1 MAIYTQYGR
10 YLKAKQFKEML
21 EDKYEAYMLFGL
33 GNPKWTDSNENQPM
47 PFGPHNTN
55 ILLYETSTKNQ
66 FYDANVQQYF
76 TDDNT
81 AEQFISYSKPI
92 TEYARKV
99 AELLP
104 VFPAIWYKHP
114 VPTNEDDPT
123 SDMFTI
129 SKDINNDDI
138 NIDLMQYQNYYIKY
152 NGDNFTLHKI
162 VKDNPDDNSD
172 IIVNIPSTPIAKM
185 YFAELYLRGLAIE
198 NHIMAPVGLLGAIKC
213 NLSLVRDLGTDES
226 KYTGLQSQFWYGDR
240 YWEIVNPNDTSL
252 EDYIKYKDE
261 SGNDSTTG
269 VAEYYPTHLLFTSM
283 INPRNL
289 CDDLNIDN
297 CIAPQQLAIYIRKKH
312 YNADVNAYEN
322 GKPYYRVDGNN
333 IFNFGQY
340 TAESIKDYSIA
351 YDQAARAYQL
361 SNDGTG
367 KQLNGKYIFNF
378 TLPDESHKYNYDDP
392 KLNDGE
398 FKLLLHDYIKGQ
410 IRENHSIEKIGYI
423 VGF

>member
-33 GNPKWTDSNENQPM
+33 GNPKWTDSSENQPM

-55 ILLYETSTKNQ
+55 ILLYKTSTENQ

-76 TDDNT
+76 TDGDT
-81 AEQFISYSKPI
+81 TEQFVSYSKPN

-104 VFPAIWYKHP
+104 VFPAIWYKYEP
-114 VPTNEDDPT
+114 PKDQETQPQT
-123 SDMFTI
+123 DMFTI
-129 SKDINNDDI
+129 SNDVD
-138 NIDLMQYQNYYIKY
+138 IDLMQYQKYYIKH
-152 NGDNFTLHKI
+152 NGDNFRLYKI
-162 VKDNPDDNSD
+162 NDNPDGINN
-172 IIVNIPSTPIAKM
+172 VTIPSTPIAKM

-198 NHIMAPVGLLGAIKC
+198 NHIKAPVGLLGAIKC
-213 NLSLVRDLGTDES
+213 NLSLVRDLGIDES

-261 SGNDSTTG
+261 SGNLSASG

-312 YNADVNAYEN
+312 YNTDTNAYEN

-340 TAESIKDYSIA
+340 TADSIKDYNIEYNS
-351 YDQAARAYQL
+351 AARAYKL
-361 SNDGTG
+361 SNKG
-367 KQLNGKYIFNF
+367 KQLDEKYIFNF
-378 TLPDESHKYNYDDP
+378 TLPDENHKYNYDDP

>member
-55 ILLYETSTKNQ
+55 ILLYETSTANQ

-76 TDDNT
+76 TDGDIT
-81 AEQFISYSKPI
+81 EQFVSYSKPN

-104 VFPAIWYKHP
+104 VFPAIWYKYEP
-114 VPTNEDDPT
+114 PKDQETQPQT
-123 SDMFTI
+123 DMFTI
-129 SKDINNDDI
+129 SNDVD
-138 NIDLMQYQNYYIKY
+138 IDLMQYQKYYIKH
-152 NGDNFTLHKI
+152 NGGNFLLHKI
-162 VKDNPDDNSD
+162 GGTSDNEVD
-172 IIVNIPSTPIAKM
+172 IPSTPIAKM

-198 NHIMAPVGLLGAIKC
+198 NHIKAPVGLLGAIKC
-213 NLSLVRDLGTDES
+213 NLSLVRDLGIDES

-240 YWEIVNPNDTSL
+240 YWEIVNPNDASL

-261 SGNDSTTG
+261 SGNLSASG

-297 CIAPQQLAIYIRKKH
+297 GIAPQQLAIYIRKKH
-312 YNADVNAYEN
+312 YNTDTNAYEN

-340 TAESIKDYSIA
+340 TADSIKDYNIEYNS
-351 YDQAARAYQL
+351 AARAYKL
-361 SNDGTG
+361 SNKG
-367 KQLNGKYIFNF
+367 KQLDEKYIFNF
-378 TLPDESHKYNYDDP
+378 TLPDENHKYNYDDP

>member
-55 ILLYETSTKNQ
+55 ILLYETSTTNQ

-76 TDDNT
+76 TDGDIT
-81 AEQFISYSKPI
+81 EQFVSYSKPN

-129 SKDINNDDI
+129 SNDI
-138 NIDLMQYQNYYIKY
+138 NIDLMQYQKYYIKH
-152 NGDNFTLHKI
+152 NGGNFLLHKI
-162 VKDNPDDNSD
+162 GGTSDNEVD
-172 IIVNIPSTPIAKM
+172 IPSTPIAKM

-198 NHIMAPVGLLGAIKC
+198 NQIMAPVGLLGAIKC
-213 NLSLVRDLGTDES
+213 NLSLVRDLGIDES

-261 SGNDSTTG
+261 SGNLSTSG

-312 YNADVNAYEN
+312 YNTDTNAYEN

-340 TAESIKDYSIA
+340 TEDSIKDYNIEYNS
-351 YDQAARAYQL
+351 AARAYKL
-361 SNDGTG
+361 STVDNNKPLKD
-367 KQLNGKYIFNF
+367 KYIFNF
-378 TLPDESHKYNYDDP
+378 TLPDKNHKYNYDDP

>member
-55 ILLYETSTKNQ
+55 ILLYGKSTENQ

-76 TDDNT
+76 SKENNT
-81 AEQFISYSKPI
+81 IEQFVSYSKPI

-104 VFPAIWYKHP
+104 VFPAIWYKYAIP
-114 VPTNEDDPT
+114 TDPEVPIPT
-123 SDMFTI
+123 DMFTI

-138 NIDLMQYQNYYIKY
+138 NIDLMKYQNYYIISG
-152 NGDNFTLHKI
+152 GDGFHL
-162 VKDNPDDNSD
+162 KDVTNPALDNKVS
-172 IIVNIPSTPIAKM
+172 IPSTPIAKM

-312 YNADVNAYEN
+312 YNTDINAYEN

-340 TAESIKDYSIA
+340 TADSIKEYNIE
-351 YDQAARAYQL
+351 YDQVARAYQL
-361 SNDGTG
+361 SHTDKN

-378 TLPDESHKYNYDDP
+378 TLPDENHKYNYDDP

>member
-55 ILLYETSTKNQ
+55 ILLYETDTTNQ

-76 TDDNT
+76 TDGDT
-81 AEQFISYSKPI
+81 TEQFVSYSKPI

-99 AELLP
+99 AELSP
-104 VFPAIWYKHP
+104 VFPAIWYKYEI
-114 VPTNEDDPT
+114 PTDPEIPLPT
-123 SDMFTI
+123 DMFTI
-129 SKDINNDDI
+129 SNDV
-138 NIDLMQYQNYYIKY
+138 NIDLMKYQNYYIQSG
-152 NGDNFTLHKI
+152 GDGFHLKDITTPTL
-162 VKDNPDDNSD
+162 DNK
-172 IIVNIPSTPIAKM
+172 VNIPSTPIAKM

-213 NLSLVRDLGTDES
+213 NLSLVRDLGIDES

-261 SGNDSTTG
+261 SGNLSTSG

-289 CDDLNIDN
+289 CDNLNIDN

-312 YNADVNAYEN
+312 YNTDINAYES

-340 TAESIKDYSIA
+340 TAESIKDYNIE
-351 YDQAARAYQL
+351 YIQAARAYQL
-361 SNDGTG
+361 SNKD
-367 KQLNGKYIFNF
+367 KPLNEKYIFNF
-378 TLPDESHKYNYDDP
+378 TLPDKNHKYNYDDP

>member
-55 ILLYETSTKNQ
+55 ILLYETSTTNQ

-76 TDDNT
+76 TDNNT
-81 AEQFISYSKPI
+81 AEQFVSYSKPI

-114 VPTNEDDPT
+114 VPTKEDDPT
-123 SDMFTI
+123 SDMFII
-129 SKDINNDDI
+129 SNDINNDDV
-138 NIDLMQYQNYYIKY
+138 NIDLMKYQNYYIQSGSDGFHLKDVT
-152 NGDNFTLHKI
+152 NPALDNK
-162 VKDNPDDNSD
+162 
-172 IIVNIPSTPIAKM
+172 VNISSTPIAKM
-185 YFAELYLRGLAIE
+185 YFAELYLRGLAIS
-198 NHIMAPVGLLGAIKC
+198 NGIKAPVGLLGAIKC
-213 NLSLVRDLGTDES
+213 NLSLVRDLGIDES

-261 SGNDSTTG
+261 SGNLSTSG
-269 VAEYYPTHLLFTSM
+269 IAEYYPTHLLFTSM

-312 YNADVNAYEN
+312 YNADSNAYEN

-340 TAESIKDYSIA
+340 TAESIKDYNIK
-351 YDQAARAYQL
+351 YIQAARAYQL
-361 SNDGTG
+361 SHTDKN
-367 KQLNGKYIFNF
+367 KQLAGKYIFNF
-378 TLPDESHKYNYDDP
+378 TLPDKNHKYNYDDP

>member
-55 ILLYETSTKNQ
+55 ILLYETATKNQ

-76 TDDNT
+76 TDRDRNT
-81 AEQFISYSKPI
+81 AEQFVSYSKPI

-104 VFPAIWYKHP
+104 VFPAIWYKYTI
-114 VPTNEDDPT
+114 PTDPEIPLPT
-123 SDMFTI
+123 DMFTI
-129 SKDINNDDI
+129 SHDINNDDV
-138 NIDLMQYQNYYIKY
+138 NIDLMKYQNYYIISGSDGFHLKDVATPTL
-152 NGDNFTLHKI
+152 DNK
-162 VKDNPDDNSD
+162 
-172 IIVNIPSTPIAKM
+172 VNIPSTPIAKM

-213 NLSLVRDLGTDES
+213 NLSLVRDLGIDES

-312 YNADVNAYEN
+312 YNTDSNAYEN

-340 TAESIKDYSIA
+340 TAESIKDYNIK
-351 YDQAARAYQL
+351 YIQAARAYQL
-361 SNDGTG
+361 SHTDTT
-367 KQLNGKYIFNF
+367 KQLNEKYIFNF
-378 TLPDESHKYNYDDP
+378 TLPDKNHKYNYDDP

>member
-55 ILLYETSTKNQ
+55 ILLYETSTANQ

-76 TDDNT
+76 TDVNT
-81 AEQFISYSKPI
+81 AEQFVSYSKPI

-104 VFPAIWYKHP
+104 VFPAIWYKYAI
-114 VPTNEDDPT
+114 PTEPNAPLPA
-123 SDMFTI
+123 DMFT
-129 SKDINNDDI
+129 INNDDI
-138 NIDLMQYQNYYIKY
+138 NIDLMKYQNYYIQSG
-152 NGDNFTLHKI
+152 GDGFHLKDITTPTLDK
-162 VKDNPDDNSD
+162 K
-172 IIVNIPSTPIAKM
+172 VNIPSMPIAKM

-198 NHIMAPVGLLGAIKC
+198 NHIMAPVGLLGAIRC

-261 SGNDSTTG
+261 SGNLSTSG

-289 CDDLNIDN
+289 CDNLNIDN

-312 YNADVNAYEN
+312 YNTDIDVYEN
-322 GKPYYRVDGNN
+322 GKSYYRVDGNN

-340 TAESIKDYSIA
+340 TAESIKDYNIK
-351 YDQAARAYQL
+351 YEQAARAYQL
-361 SNDGTG
+361 SHTDTT
-367 KQLNGKYIFNF
+367 KPLNGKYIFNF
-378 TLPDESHKYNYDDP
+378 TLPDKNHKYNYDDP

>member
-55 ILLYETSTKNQ
+55 ILLYETDTTNQ

-81 AEQFISYSKPI
+81 AEQFVSYSKPI

-99 AELLP
+99 AELSP
-104 VFPAIWYKHP
+104 VFPAIWYKYEI
-114 VPTNEDDPT
+114 PTDPEIPLPT
-123 SDMFTI
+123 DMFTI
-129 SKDINNDDI
+129 SNDV
-138 NIDLMQYQNYYIKY
+138 NIDLMKYQNYYIQSG
-152 NGDNFTLHKI
+152 GDGFHLKDITTPTL
-162 VKDNPDDNSD
+162 DNK
-172 IIVNIPSTPIAKM
+172 VNIPSTPIAKM

-198 NHIMAPVGLLGAIKC
+198 NHIIAPVGLLGAIKC
-213 NLSLVRDLGTDES
+213 NLSLVRDLGIDES

-261 SGNDSTTG
+261 SGNLSTSG

-289 CDDLNIDN
+289 CDNLNIDN

-312 YNADVNAYEN
+312 YNTDINAYES

-340 TAESIKDYSIA
+340 TAESIKDYNIE
-351 YDQAARAYQL
+351 YIQAARAYQL
-361 SNDGTG
+361 SNKD
-367 KQLNGKYIFNF
+367 KPLNEKYIFNF
-378 TLPDESHKYNYDDP
+378 TLPDKNHKYNYDDP

-410 IRENHSIEKIGYI
+410 IRESHSIEKIGYI

>member
-55 ILLYETSTKNQ
+55 ILLYETSTTNQ

-81 AEQFISYSKPI
+81 AEQFVSYSKPI
-92 TEYARKV
+92 TEYSRKV

-129 SKDINNDDI
+129 SNGTNDDV
-138 NIDLMQYQNYYIKY
+138 NIDLMKYQNYYIQSG
-152 NGDNFTLHKI
+152 GDGFHLKDVTNPTLDNK
-162 VKDNPDDNSD
+162 VKVS
-172 IIVNIPSTPIAKM
+172 IPSTPIAKM
-185 YFAELYLRGLAIE
+185 YFAELYLRGLAIA

-213 NLSLVRDLGTDES
+213 NLSLVRDLGIDES

-261 SGNDSTTG
+261 SGNLSTSG
-269 VAEYYPTHLLFTSM
+269 IAEYYPTHLLFTSM

-312 YNADVNAYEN
+312 YNTDINAYEN

-340 TAESIKDYSIA
+340 TADSIKDYNIS
-351 YDQAARAYQL
+351 YDQVARAYKL
-361 SNDGTG
+361 ENIDNT
-367 KQLNGKYIFNF
+367 KPLANKYIFNF
-378 TLPDESHKYNYDDP
+378 TLPDENHKYNYDDP

>member
-33 GNPKWTDSNENQPM
+33 GNPKWTDSSENQPM

-55 ILLYETSTKNQ
+55 ILLYDKPTTNQ

-76 TDDNT
+76 TDANT
-81 AEQFISYSKPI
+81 AEQFVSYSKPI

-104 VFPAIWYKHP
+104 VFPAIWYKYGKP
-114 VPTNEDDPT
+114 ETPEGQETQLPT
-123 SDMFTI
+123 DMFTI
-129 SKDINNDDI
+129 SNDSNDDI
-138 NIDLMQYQNYYIKY
+138 NIDLMKYQNYYIQLG
-152 NGDNFTLHKI
+152 GDGFHLKDVTNPTL
-162 VKDNPDDNSD
+162 DNK
-172 IIVNIPSTPIAKM
+172 VNIPSTPIAKM

-198 NHIMAPVGLLGAIKC
+198 NHIIAPVGLLGAIKC

-261 SGNDSTTG
+261 SGNLSTSG

-289 CDDLNIDN
+289 CDNLNIDN

-312 YNADVNAYEN
+312 YNTDINAYEN

-340 TAESIKDYSIA
+340 TANDIGALEYNSDK
-351 YDQAARAYQL
+351 RAYTIQDP
-361 SNDGTG
+361 NDTT
-367 KQLNGKYIFNF
+367 KKISVFNF
-378 TLPDESHKYNYDDP
+378 TLPDKNHKYNYDDP

>member
-55 ILLYETSTKNQ
+55 ILLYETSTANQ

-76 TDDNT
+76 TDGDT
-81 AEQFISYSKPI
+81 TEQFVSYSKPI

-104 VFPAIWYKHP
+104 VFPAIWYKYEP
-114 VPTNEDDPT
+114 PKDQETQPQT
-123 SDMFTI
+123 DMFTI
-129 SKDINNDDI
+129 SNDVD
-138 NIDLMQYQNYYIKY
+138 IDLMQYQKYYIKH
-152 NGDNFTLHKI
+152 NGGNFLLHKI
-162 VKDNPDDNSD
+162 GGTSDNEVD
-172 IIVNIPSTPIAKM
+172 IPSTPIAKM

-213 NLSLVRDLGTDES
+213 NLSLVRDLGIDES

-261 SGNDSTTG
+261 SGNLSASG

-297 CIAPQQLAIYIRKKH
+297 GIAPQQLAIYIRKKH
-312 YNADVNAYEN
+312 YNTDTNAYEN

-340 TAESIKDYSIA
+340 TADSIKDYNIEYNS
-351 YDQAARAYQL
+351 AARAYKL
-361 SNDGTG
+361 SNKG
-367 KQLNGKYIFNF
+367 KQLDEKYIFNF
-378 TLPDESHKYNYDDP
+378 TLPDENHKYNYDDP

>member
-55 ILLYETSTKNQ
+55 ILLYATSTANQ
-66 FYDANVQQYF
+66 FYDANAQQYF
-76 TDDNT
+76 TDVNT
-81 AEQFISYSKPI
+81 AEQFVSYSKPI

-114 VPTNEDDPT
+114 VPTNEGDPT

-129 SKDINNDDI
+129 SNGTNDDV
-138 NIDLMQYQNYYIKY
+138 NIDLMKYQNYYIQSG
-152 NGDNFTLHKI
+152 GDGFHLKDVTNPALDNK
-162 VKDNPDDNSD
+162 VKVS
-172 IIVNIPSTPIAKM
+172 IPSTPIAKM
-185 YFAELYLRGLAIE
+185 YFAELYLRGLAIA

-213 NLSLVRDLGTDES
+213 NLSLVRDLGIDES

-261 SGNDSTTG
+261 SGNLSTSG
-269 VAEYYPTHLLFTSM
+269 IAEYYPTHLLFTSM

-312 YNADVNAYEN
+312 YNTDINAYEN

-340 TAESIKDYSIA
+340 TADSIKDYNIS
-351 YDQAARAYQL
+351 YDQVARAYKL
-361 SNDGTG
+361 ENIDNT
-367 KQLNGKYIFNF
+367 KPLANKYIFNF
-378 TLPDESHKYNYDDP
+378 TLPDENHKYNYDDP
-392 KLNDGE
+392 KLNGGE

>member
-33 GNPKWTDSNENQPM
+33 GNPKWTDSSENQPM

-55 ILLYETSTKNQ
+55 ILLYETSTANQ

-76 TDDNT
+76 TDNNT
-81 AEQFISYSKPI
+81 AEQFVSYSKPI

-104 VFPAIWYKHP
+104 VFPAIWYKYEP
-114 VPTNEDDPT
+114 PKDQETQPQT
-123 SDMFTI
+123 DMFTI
-129 SKDINNDDI
+129 SNDI
-138 NIDLMQYQNYYIKY
+138 NIDLMEYQKYYIKH
-152 NGDNFTLHKI
+152 NGGNFLLHKI
-162 VKDNPDDNSD
+162 GGTSDNEVD
-172 IIVNIPSTPIAKM
+172 IPSTPIAKM
-185 YFAELYLRGLAIE
+185 YFAELYLRGIAIE

-213 NLSLVRDLGTDES
+213 NLSLVRDLGIDES

-240 YWEIVNPNDTSL
+240 YWEIVNPNDASL

-261 SGNDSTTG
+261 SGNLSTSG

-312 YNADVNAYEN
+312 YNTDTNAYEN

-340 TAESIKDYSIA
+340 TADSIKDYNIEYNS
-351 YDQAARAYQL
+351 AARAYKL
-361 SNDGTG
+361 SNKG
-367 KQLNGKYIFNF
+367 KQLDEKYIFNF
-378 TLPDESHKYNYDDP
+378 TLPDENHKYNYDDP

>member
-55 ILLYETSTKNQ
+55 ILLYETSTANQ

-76 TDDNT
+76 TDGDIT
-81 AEQFISYSKPI
+81 EQFVSYSKPN

-114 VPTNEDDPT
+114 VPTKEDDPT

-129 SKDINNDDI
+129 NNDI
-138 NIDLMQYQNYYIKY
+138 NIDLMEYQKYYIKH
-152 NGDNFTLHKI
+152 NGGNFLLHKI
-162 VKDNPDDNSD
+162 GGTSDNEVD
-172 IIVNIPSTPIAKM
+172 IPSTPIAKM

-213 NLSLVRDLGTDES
+213 NLSLVRDLGIDES

-240 YWEIVNPNDTSL
+240 YWEIVNPNDASL

-261 SGNDSTTG
+261 SGNDSTSG

-312 YNADVNAYEN
+312 YNTDTNAYEN

-340 TAESIKDYSIA
+340 TADSIKDYNIEYNS
-351 YDQAARAYQL
+351 AARAYKL
-361 SNDGTG
+361 SNKG
-367 KQLNGKYIFNF
+367 KQLDEKYIFNF
-378 TLPDESHKYNYDDP
+378 TLPDKNHKYNYDDP

>member
-10 YLKAKQFKEML
+10 YLKAKQFKEMI
-21 EDKYEAYMLFGL
+21 EDKYEVYMLFGL
-33 GNPKWTDSNENQPM
+33 GNPKWTDSGENQPM

-55 ILLYETSTKNQ
+55 ILLYETDTTNQ
-66 FYDANVQQYF
+66 FYDDKVQQYF
-76 TDDNT
+76 TDANT
-81 AEQFISYSKPI
+81 AEQFVSYSKPI

-104 VFPAIWYKHP
+104 VFPAIWYKHL
-114 VPTNEDDPT
+114 VPTDPKAPIPT
-123 SDMFTI
+123 DMFTI
-129 SKDINNDDI
+129 SHGINNDI
-138 NIDLMQYQNYYIKY
+138 NIDLMKYQNYYIQLG
-152 NGDNFTLHKI
+152 GDGLHL
-162 VKDNPDDNSD
+162 KDVTDPALDTQ
-172 IIVNIPSTPIAKM
+172 VHIPSTPIAKM

-198 NHIMAPVGLLGAIKC
+198 NHIIAPVGLLGAIKC

-252 EDYIKYKDE
+252 EGYIKYKDE
-261 SGNDSTTG
+261 SGNLSTSG

-289 CDDLNIDN
+289 CDNLNIDN

-312 YNADVNAYEN
+312 YNTDINAYEN

-340 TAESIKDYSIA
+340 TAESIKDYNIE
-351 YDQAARAYQL
+351 YIQAARAYQL
-361 SNDGTG
+361 KGTD
-367 KQLNGKYIFNF
+367 KPLAGKYIFNF
-378 TLPDESHKYNYDDP
+378 TLPDKNHKYNYDDP
-392 KLNDGE
+392 KLNDSE

>member
-55 ILLYETSTKNQ
+55 ILLYETSTTNQ
-66 FYDANVQQYF
+66 FYDANAQQYF
-76 TDDNT
+76 TDANT
-81 AEQFISYSKPI
+81 AEQIVSYSKPI

-104 VFPAIWYKHP
+104 VFPAIWYKYP
-114 VPTNEDDPT
+114 VPTKEDDPT

-129 SKDINNDDI
+129 SNDI
-138 NIDLMQYQNYYIKY
+138 NIDLMKYQNYYIQLG
-152 NGDNFTLHKI
+152 GDGFHL
-162 VKDNPDDNSD
+162 KDVTNPAFDNN
-172 IIVNIPSTPIAKM
+172 VTIPSTPIAKM

-213 NLSLVRDLGTDES
+213 NLSLVRDLGIDES

-261 SGNDSTTG
+261 SGNLSTSG

-312 YNADVNAYEN
+312 YNTDTNAYEN

-340 TAESIKDYSIA
+340 TADSIKDYNIEYNS
-351 YDQAARAYQL
+351 AARAYKLQGAD
-361 SNDGTG
+361 N
-367 KQLNGKYIFNF
+367 KPLNEKYIFNF
-378 TLPDESHKYNYDDP
+378 TLPDKNHKYNYDDP
-392 KLNDGE
+392 SLNDGE

>member
-1 MAIYTQYGR
+1 M
-10 YLKAKQFKEML
+10 
-21 EDKYEAYMLFGL
+21 
-33 GNPKWTDSNENQPM
+33 
-47 PFGPHNTN
+47 
-55 ILLYETSTKNQ
+55 
-66 FYDANVQQYF
+66 
-76 TDDNT
+76 
-81 AEQFISYSKPI
+81 
-92 TEYARKV
+92 
-99 AELLP
+99 
-104 VFPAIWYKHP
+104 FPAIWYKYEP
-114 VPTNEDDPT
+114 PKDQEPQPQT
-123 SDMFTI
+123 DMFTI
-129 SKDINNDDI
+129 SNDINNDDI
-138 NIDLMQYQNYYIKY
+138 NIDLMKYQNYYIQSG
-152 NGDNFTLHKI
+152 GDGFHLKDITTPTL
-162 VKDNPDDNSD
+162 DNK
-172 IIVNIPSTPIAKM
+172 VNIPSTPIAKM

-213 NLSLVRDLGTDES
+213 NLSLVRDLGVDES

-261 SGNDSTTG
+261 SSNDSTSG

-297 CIAPQQLAIYIRKKH
+297 GIAPQQLAIYIRKKH
-312 YNADVNAYEN
+312 YNTDTNAYEN

-340 TAESIKDYSIA
+340 TAESIKDYNIK
-351 YDQAARAYQL
+351 YIQAARAYQL
-361 SNDGTG
+361 QGTD
-367 KQLNGKYIFNF
+367 KPLNEKYIFNF
-378 TLPDESHKYNYDDP
+378 TLPDKNHKYNYDDP

>member
-55 ILLYETSTKNQ
+55 ILLYETSTANQ

-76 TDDNT
+76 TDNNT
-81 AEQFISYSKPI
+81 AEQYVSYSKPI

-114 VPTNEDDPT
+114 VPTKEDDPT

-129 SKDINNDDI
+129 INDT
-138 NIDLMQYQNYYIKY
+138 NIDLMKYQNYYIQSG
-152 NGDNFTLHKI
+152 GDGFHL
-162 VKDNPDDNSD
+162 KDVTNPAFDNN
-172 IIVNIPSTPIAKM
+172 VNIPSTPIAKM

-213 NLSLVRDLGTDES
+213 NLSLVRDLGIDES

-261 SGNDSTTG
+261 RGNLSTSG

-289 CDDLNIDN
+289 CDNLNIDN

-312 YNADVNAYEN
+312 YNANSNAYEN

-340 TAESIKDYSIA
+340 TAESIKDYNIK
-351 YDQAARAYQL
+351 YIQAARAYQL
-361 SNDGTG
+361 SNDGEG

-378 TLPDESHKYNYDDP
+378 TLPDENHKYNYDDP

-423 VGF
+423 IGF

>member
-55 ILLYETSTKNQ
+55 ILLHETSTDNQ

-76 TDDNT
+76 TDRNK
-81 AEQFISYSKPI
+81 AEQFVSYSKPI

-104 VFPAIWYKHP
+104 AFPAIWYKYEP
-114 VPTNEDDPT
+114 PKNPEEQPQQ
-123 SDMFTI
+123 DMFTI
-129 SKDINNDDI
+129 SHDVNSDI
-138 NIDLMQYQNYYIKY
+138 NIDLMKYENYYIQLG
-152 NGDNFTLHKI
+152 GDGFHL
-162 VKDNPDDNSD
+162 KDVTNPAFDNK
-172 IIVNIPSTPIAKM
+172 VNIPSTPIAKM

-213 NLSLVRDLGTDES
+213 NLSLVRDLGIDES

-261 SGNDSTTG
+261 IGNDSTSG

-312 YNADVNAYEN
+312 YNTDTNAYEN

-340 TAESIKDYSIA
+340 TAESIKEYNIK
-351 YDQAARAYQL
+351 YVQAARAYQL
-361 SNDGTG
+361 SHTDTT

-378 TLPDESHKYNYDDP
+378 TLPDKNHKYNYNDP

>member
-55 ILLYETSTKNQ
+55 ILLYEADTTNQ

-76 TDDNT
+76 TDNNKS
-81 AEQFISYSKPI
+81 EPFVSYSKPI

-104 VFPAIWYKHP
+104 VFPAVWYKYAM
-114 VPTNEDDPT
+114 PTDPEIPLPT
-123 SDMFTI
+123 DMFTI
-129 SKDINNDDI
+129 SHDINNDDV
-138 NIDLMQYQNYYIKY
+138 NIDLMKYQNYYIISGSDGFHLKDITAPTF
-152 NGDNFTLHKI
+152 DNK
-162 VKDNPDDNSD
+162 
-172 IIVNIPSTPIAKM
+172 VNIPSTPIAKM

-198 NHIMAPVGLLGAIKC
+198 NHIKAPVGLLGAIKC

-252 EDYIKYKDE
+252 EDYIKYKDD
-261 SGNDSTTG
+261 SGNLLTSG

-312 YNADVNAYEN
+312 YNADINAYEN

-340 TAESIKDYSIA
+340 TAESIKDYNID
-351 YDQAARAYQL
+351 YVQAARAYQL
-361 SNDGTG
+361 QG
-367 KQLNGKYIFNF
+367 KDKLLDGKYIFNF
-378 TLPDESHKYNYDDP
+378 TLPDKNHKYNYDDP
-392 KLNDGE
+392 SLNDGE

-410 IRENHSIEKIGYI
+410 IRESHSIEKIGYI

>member
-55 ILLYETSTKNQ
+55 ILLYETSTANQ

-76 TDDNT
+76 TDVNT
-81 AEQFISYSKPI
+81 AEQFVSYSKPI

-129 SKDINNDDI
+129 SNGTNDDV
-138 NIDLMQYQNYYIKY
+138 NIDLMKYQNYYIQSG
-152 NGDNFTLHKI
+152 GDGFHL
-162 VKDNPDDNSD
+162 KDVTNPALDNKVS
-172 IIVNIPSTPIAKM
+172 IPSTPIAKM

-213 NLSLVRDLGTDES
+213 NLSLVRDLGIDES

-261 SGNDSTTG
+261 SGNLSTSG
-269 VAEYYPTHLLFTSM
+269 IAEYYPTHLLFTSM

-312 YNADVNAYEN
+312 YNTDINAYEN

-340 TAESIKDYSIA
+340 TADSIKDYNIS
-351 YDQAARAYQL
+351 YDQVARAYKL
-361 SNDGTG
+361 ANIDNT
-367 KQLNGKYIFNF
+367 KPLANKYIFNF
-378 TLPDESHKYNYDDP
+378 TLPDENHKYNYDDP

>member
-81 AEQFISYSKPI
+81 IEQFVSYSKPI

-104 VFPAIWYKHP
+104 VFPAIWYKYEP
-114 VPTNEDDPT
+114 PKKPEEQPQQ
-123 SDMFTI
+123 DMFTI
-129 SKDINNDDI
+129 SNDAD
-138 NIDLMQYQNYYIKY
+138 IDLMKYQNYYIKH

-312 YNADVNAYEN
+312 YNANIDAYEN

-340 TAESIKDYSIA
+340 TADSIKEYSIK
-351 YDQAARAYQL
+351 YIQAARAYQL
-361 SNDGTG
+361 SHTDTT
-367 KQLNGKYIFNF
+367 KQLHGKYIFNF
-378 TLPDESHKYNYDDP
+378 TLPDKNHKYNYNDP
-392 KLNDGE
+392 SLNDGE

>member
-76 TDDNT
+76 TDGDIT
-81 AEQFISYSKPI
+81 EQFVSYSKPN

-104 VFPAIWYKHP
+104 VFPAIWYKYEQP
-114 VPTNEDDPT
+114 KDQETQPQT
-123 SDMFTI
+123 DMFTI
-129 SKDINNDDI
+129 SNDVD
-138 NIDLMQYQNYYIKY
+138 IDLMQYQKYYIKH
-152 NGDNFTLHKI
+152 NGGNFLLHKI
-162 VKDNPDDNSD
+162 GGTSDNEVD
-172 IIVNIPSTPIAKM
+172 IPSTPIAKM

-213 NLSLVRDLGTDES
+213 NLSLVRDLGIDES

-261 SGNDSTTG
+261 SGNLSASG

-297 CIAPQQLAIYIRKKH
+297 GIAPQQLAIYIRKKH
-312 YNADVNAYEN
+312 YNTDTNAYEN

-340 TAESIKDYSIA
+340 TADSIKDYNIEYNS
-351 YDQAARAYQL
+351 AARAYKL
-361 SNDGTG
+361 SNKG
-367 KQLNGKYIFNF
+367 KQLDEKYIFNF
-378 TLPDESHKYNYDDP
+378 TLPDKNHKYNYDDP
-392 KLNDGE
+392 SLNDGE

>member
-10 YLKAKQFKEML
+10 YLKAKQCKEML

-55 ILLYETSTKNQ
+55 ILVYETDTTNQ
-66 FYDANVQQYF
+66 FYDDKVQQYF
-76 TDDNT
+76 TDANT
-81 AEQFISYSKPI
+81 TEQFVSYSKPI

-114 VPTNEDDPT
+114 VPTKKDDPT

-129 SKDINNDDI
+129 SRDINNDDV
-138 NIDLMQYQNYYIKY
+138 NIDLMKYQNYYIQSGSDGFHLKDITTPTL
-152 NGDNFTLHKI
+152 DNK
-162 VKDNPDDNSD
+162 
-172 IIVNIPSTPIAKM
+172 VNIPSTPIAKM

-213 NLSLVRDLGTDES
+213 NLSLVRDLGVDES

-261 SGNDSTTG
+261 SGNLSASG

-289 CDDLNIDN
+289 CDNLNIDN

-312 YNADVNAYEN
+312 YNTDINAYEN

-340 TAESIKDYSIA
+340 TAESIKGYNIE
-351 YDQAARAYQL
+351 YIQAARAYQL
-361 SNDGTG
+361 KGTD
-367 KQLNGKYIFNF
+367 KPLNEKYIFNF
-378 TLPDESHKYNYDDP
+378 TLPDKNHKYNYDDP
-392 KLNDGE
+392 KLNDGA

>member
-33 GNPKWTDSNENQPM
+33 GNPKWTDSSENQPM

-55 ILLYETSTKNQ
+55 ILLYETSTANQ

-76 TDDNT
+76 TDKT
-81 AEQFISYSKPI
+81 KSEQFVSYSKPI
-92 TEYARKV
+92 TGYARKV

-104 VFPAIWYKHP
+104 VFPAIWYKYEP
-114 VPTNEDDPT
+114 PKDQETQPQT
-123 SDMFTI
+123 DMFTI
-129 SKDINNDDI
+129 SNDI
-138 NIDLMQYQNYYIKY
+138 NIDLMEYQKYYIKHT
-152 NGDNFTLHKI
+152 GGNFRLYKI
-162 VKDNPDDNSD
+162 NDNPDGINN
-172 IIVNIPSTPIAKM
+172 VTIPSTPIAKM

-198 NHIMAPVGLLGAIKC
+198 NHIIAPVGLLGAIKC
-213 NLSLVRDLGTDES
+213 NLSLVRDLGIDES

-240 YWEIVNPNDTSL
+240 YWEIVNPNDASL

-261 SGNDSTTG
+261 SGNLSTSG

-312 YNADVNAYEN
+312 YNTDTNAYEN

-340 TAESIKDYSIA
+340 TADSIKDYNIEYNSV
-351 YDQAARAYQL
+351 ARAYKL
-361 SNDGTG
+361 SNKG
-367 KQLNGKYIFNF
+367 KQLDEKYIFNF
-378 TLPDESHKYNYDDP
+378 TLPDENHKYNYDDP
-392 KLNDGE
+392 SLNDGE

>member
-33 GNPKWTDSNENQPM
+33 GNPKWTDSSENQPM

-55 ILLYETSTKNQ
+55 ILLHDKSTTNQ

-76 TDDNT
+76 TDNNT
-81 AEQFISYSKPI
+81 AEQFVSYSKPI

-104 VFPAIWYKHP
+104 VFPAIWYKYAI
-114 VPTNEDDPT
+114 PTDPET
-123 SDMFTI
+123 PPPTDMFTI
-129 SKDINNDDI
+129 SHDINNDDV
-138 NIDLMQYQNYYIKY
+138 NIDLMKYQNYYIQLS
-152 NGDNFTLHKI
+152 GDGFHL
-162 VKDNPDDNSD
+162 KDVTDPALDNK
-172 IIVNIPSTPIAKM
+172 VNIPSTPIAKM
-185 YFAELYLRGLAIE
+185 YFAELYLRGLAID
-198 NHIMAPVGLLGAIKC
+198 NHIIAPVGLLGAIKC

-261 SGNDSTTG
+261 SGNLSTSG

-289 CDDLNIDN
+289 CDNLNIDN

-312 YNADVNAYEN
+312 YNTDINAYEN

-340 TAESIKDYSIA
+340 TAESIKDYNIK
-351 YDQAARAYQL
+351 YIQAARAYQL
-361 SNDGTG
+361 SNNG
-367 KQLNGKYIFNF
+367 KPLNEKYIFNF
-378 TLPDESHKYNYDDP
+378 TLPDENHKYNYDDP

>member
-55 ILLYETSTKNQ
+55 ILLYETDTANQ

-76 TDDNT
+76 TDNNT
-81 AEQFISYSKPI
+81 AEQFVSYSKPI
-92 TEYARKV
+92 TDYARKV

-104 VFPAIWYKHP
+104 VFPAIWYKYEP
-114 VPTNEDDPT
+114 PKNPETPQQ

-129 SKDINNDDI
+129 SNDV
-138 NIDLMQYQNYYIKY
+138 NIDLMEYQKYYIKH
-152 NGDNFTLHKI
+152 NGGNFLLHKI
-162 VKDNPDDNSD
+162 GGTSDNK
-172 IIVNIPSTPIAKM
+172 VNIPSMPIAKM
-185 YFAELYLRGLAIE
+185 YFAELYLRGLAIS
-198 NHIMAPVGLLGAIKC
+198 NGIKAPVGLLGAIKC

-240 YWEIVNPNDTSL
+240 YWEIVNPNDASL
-252 EDYIKYKDE
+252 EDYIKYKDG
-261 SGNDSTTG
+261 SGNLSTSG

-312 YNADVNAYEN
+312 YDADINAYEN

-340 TAESIKDYSIA
+340 TTASIKDYNIT

-361 SNDGTG
+361 SNDGPG

-378 TLPDESHKYNYDDP
+378 TLPDKNHKYNYDDP

-410 IRENHSIEKIGYI
+410 IRESHSIEKIGYI

>member
-33 GNPKWTDSNENQPM
+33 GNPKWTDSSENQPM

-55 ILLYETSTKNQ
+55 ILLYETSTANQ

-76 TDDNT
+76 TDGDIT
-81 AEQFISYSKPI
+81 EQFVSYSKPI

-104 VFPAIWYKHP
+104 VFPAIWYKYP
-114 VPTNEDDPT
+114 VPTKEDDPT

-129 SKDINNDDI
+129 SNDINNDI
-138 NIDLMQYQNYYIKY
+138 NIDLMKYQNYYIQLG
-152 NGDNFTLHKI
+152 GDGFHL
-162 VKDNPDDNSD
+162 KDVTNPAFDNK
-172 IIVNIPSTPIAKM
+172 VNIPSTPIAKM

-213 NLSLVRDLGTDES
+213 NLSLVRDLGVDES

-261 SGNDSTTG
+261 SGNLSASG

-297 CIAPQQLAIYIRKKH
+297 GIAPQQLAIYIRKKH
-312 YNADVNAYEN
+312 YNTDTNAYEN

-340 TAESIKDYSIA
+340 TADSIKDYNIK
-351 YDQAARAYQL
+351 YDQVARAYQL
-361 SNDGTG
+361 SHTDNT
-367 KQLNGKYIFNF
+367 KPLANKYIFNF
-378 TLPDESHKYNYDDP
+378 TLPDKNHKYNYDDP
-392 KLNDGE
+392 SLNDGE

>member
-55 ILLYETSTKNQ
+55 ILLYETDTTNQ

-81 AEQFISYSKPI
+81 AEQFVSYSKPI

-99 AELLP
+99 AELSP
-104 VFPAIWYKHP
+104 VFPAIWYKYEI
-114 VPTNEDDPT
+114 PTDPEIPLPT
-123 SDMFTI
+123 DMFTI
-129 SKDINNDDI
+129 SNDV
-138 NIDLMQYQNYYIKY
+138 NIDLMKYQNYYIQSG
-152 NGDNFTLHKI
+152 GDGFHLKDITTPTL
-162 VKDNPDDNSD
+162 DNK
-172 IIVNIPSTPIAKM
+172 VNIPSTPIAKM

-198 NHIMAPVGLLGAIKC
+198 NHIIAPVGLLGAIKC
-213 NLSLVRDLGTDES
+213 NLSLVRDLGIDES

-261 SGNDSTTG
+261 SGNLSTSG

-289 CDDLNIDN
+289 CDNLNIDN
-297 CIAPQQLAIYIRKKH
+297 GIAPQQLAIYIRKKH
-312 YNADVNAYEN
+312 YNTDINAYES

-340 TAESIKDYSIA
+340 TAESIKDYNIE
-351 YDQAARAYQL
+351 YIQAARAYQL
-361 SNDGTG
+361 SNKD
-367 KQLNGKYIFNF
+367 KPLNEKYIFNF
-378 TLPDESHKYNYDDP
+378 TLPDKNHKYNYDDP

-410 IRENHSIEKIGYI
+410 IRESHSIEKIGYI

>member
-33 GNPKWTDSNENQPM
+33 GNPKWIDSNENQPM

-55 ILLYETSTKNQ
+55 ILLYGTSTKNQ

-76 TDDNT
+76 TDGDTT
-81 AEQFISYSKPI
+81 AQFVSYSKPI

-114 VPTNEDDPT
+114 VPTKEDDPT

-129 SKDINNDDI
+129 SHDVNNDDI
-138 NIDLMQYQNYYIKY
+138 NIDLMQYQKYYIKH
-152 NGDNFTLHKI
+152 NGGNFLLHKI
-162 VKDNPDDNSD
+162 GGTSD
-172 IIVNIPSTPIAKM
+172 INVTIPSTPIAKM

-213 NLSLVRDLGTDES
+213 NLSLVRDLGVDES

-261 SGNDSTTG
+261 SGNDSTSG

-312 YNADVNAYEN
+312 YNTDTNAYEN

-340 TAESIKDYSIA
+340 TADSIKDYNIK
-351 YDQAARAYQL
+351 YDPAARAYKL
-361 SNDGTG
+361 SNEG
-367 KQLNGKYIFNF
+367 KLLNSKYIFNF
-378 TLPDESHKYNYDDP
+378 TLPDKNHKYNYDDP

>member
-81 AEQFISYSKPI
+81 IEQFVSYSKPI

-104 VFPAIWYKHP
+104 VFPAIWYKYEQ
-114 VPTNEDDPT
+114 PTDPNAT
-123 SDMFTI
+123 IPTDMFTI
-129 SKDINNDDI
+129 SNDAD
-138 NIDLMQYQNYYIKY
+138 IDLMQYQNYYIKH

-172 IIVNIPSTPIAKM
+172 IIVNIPSTPVAKM

-312 YNADVNAYEN
+312 YNANIDAYEN

-340 TAESIKDYSIA
+340 TADYIKDYNIK
-351 YDQAARAYQL
+351 YDPAARAYQL
-361 SNDGTG
+361 SHTDNT
-367 KQLNGKYIFNF
+367 KQLHGKYIFNF
-378 TLPDESHKYNYDDP
+378 TLPDKNHKYNYNDP
-392 KLNDGE
+392 SLNDGE

>member
-55 ILLYETSTKNQ
+55 ILLEDNSTDNQ

-76 TDDNT
+76 TDDNI
-81 AEQFISYSKPI
+81 AEQFVSYSKPI
-92 TEYARKV
+92 TEYAGKV

-104 VFPAIWYKHP
+104 VFPAIWYKYEP
-114 VPTNEDDPT
+114 PKNPETPPQ

-129 SKDINNDDI
+129 SNDV
-138 NIDLMQYQNYYIKY
+138 NIDLMEYQKYYIIKDDDG
-152 NGDNFTLHKI
+152 NGGQALYLHDVTDI
-162 VKDNPDDNSD
+162 NRKDM
-172 IIVNIPSTPIAKM
+172 INIPSTPIAKM

-198 NHIMAPVGLLGAIKC
+198 NHIIAPVGLLGAIKC

-261 SGNDSTTG
+261 SGNLSTSG

-289 CDDLNIDN
+289 CDNLNIDN

-312 YNADVNAYEN
+312 YDADTNAYEN

-340 TAESIKDYSIA
+340 TTDSIKDYNIT

-361 SNDGTG
+361 SHTDKN
-367 KQLNGKYIFNF
+367 KPLNEKYIFNF
-378 TLPDESHKYNYDDP
+378 TLPDKNHKYNYDDP

-410 IRENHSIEKIGYI
+410 IRESHSIEKIGYI
-423 VGF
+423 IGF

>member
-55 ILLYETSTKNQ
+55 ILLYETDTTNQ

-76 TDDNT
+76 TDGDT
-81 AEQFISYSKPI
+81 AEQFVSYSKPI

-99 AELLP
+99 AELSP
-104 VFPAIWYKHP
+104 VFPAIWYKYEI
-114 VPTNEDDPT
+114 PTDPEIPLPT
-123 SDMFTI
+123 DMFTI
-129 SKDINNDDI
+129 SNDV
-138 NIDLMQYQNYYIKY
+138 NIDLMKYQNYYIQSG
-152 NGDNFTLHKI
+152 GDGFHLKDITTPTL
-162 VKDNPDDNSD
+162 DNK
-172 IIVNIPSTPIAKM
+172 VNIPSTPIAKM

-213 NLSLVRDLGTDES
+213 NLSLVRDLGIDES

-261 SGNDSTTG
+261 SGNLSTSG

-289 CDDLNIDN
+289 CDNLNIDN

-312 YNADVNAYEN
+312 YNTDINAYES

-340 TAESIKDYSIA
+340 TAESIKDYNIE
-351 YDQAARAYQL
+351 YIQAARAYQL
-361 SNDGTG
+361 SNKD
-367 KQLNGKYIFNF
+367 KPLNEKYIFNF
-378 TLPDESHKYNYDDP
+378 TLPDKNHKYNYDDP

-410 IRENHSIEKIGYI
+410 IRESHSIEKIGYI

>member
-55 ILLYETSTKNQ
+55 ILLYETDTANQ
-66 FYDANVQQYF
+66 FYDDKVQQYF
-76 TDDNT
+76 TDANT
-81 AEQFISYSKPI
+81 AEQFVSYSKPI
-92 TEYARKV
+92 AEYTRKV

-114 VPTNEDDPT
+114 VPTKEDDPT

-129 SKDINNDDI
+129 STDINNDDV
-138 NIDLMQYQNYYIKY
+138 NIDLMKYQNYYIQSGSDGFHLKDVT
-152 NGDNFTLHKI
+152 NPAFDNK
-162 VKDNPDDNSD
+162 
-172 IIVNIPSTPIAKM
+172 VNIPSTPIAKM

-198 NHIMAPVGLLGAIKC
+198 NHIMAPAGLLGAIKC

-261 SGNDSTTG
+261 SGNSSTSG
-269 VAEYYPTHLLFTSM
+269 IAEYYPTHLLFTSM

-289 CDDLNIDN
+289 CDNLNIDN

-312 YNADVNAYEN
+312 YNTDINAYEN

-340 TAESIKDYSIA
+340 TANDIGALEYNSDK
-351 YDQAARAYQL
+351 RAYTIP
-361 SNDGTG
+361 DPKGTD
-367 KQLNGKYIFNF
+367 KKISVFNF
-378 TLPDESHKYNYDDP
+378 TLPDKNHKYNYDDP

>member
-55 ILLYETSTKNQ
+55 ILLYETDTANQ
-66 FYDANVQQYF
+66 FYDAKVQQYF

-81 AEQFISYSKPI
+81 AEQFVSYSKPI

-104 VFPAIWYKHP
+104 VFPAIWYKYEP
-114 VPTNEDDPT
+114 PKKQGEQPQQ
-123 SDMFTI
+123 DMFTI
-129 SKDINNDDI
+129 SNDV
-138 NIDLMQYQNYYIKY
+138 NIDLMKYQNYYIIKDDDG
-152 NGDNFTLHKI
+152 NGGQALYLRDVTDINR
-162 VKDNPDDNSD
+162 KDM
-172 IIVNIPSTPIAKM
+172 INIPSTPIAKM
-185 YFAELYLRGLAIE
+185 YFAELYLRGLAIS
-198 NHIMAPVGLLGAIKC
+198 NGIKAPVGLLGAIKC

-261 SGNDSTTG
+261 SGNLSTSG

-312 YNADVNAYEN
+312 YDADINAYEN

-340 TAESIKDYSIA
+340 TTASIKDYNIT

-361 SNDGTG
+361 SHTDTH
-367 KQLNGKYIFNF
+367 KPLNGKYIFNF
-378 TLPDESHKYNYDDP
+378 TLPDENHKYNYDDP

-410 IRENHSIEKIGYI
+410 IRESHSIEKIGYI

>member
-33 GNPKWTDSNENQPM
+33 GNPKWIDNSENQPM

-55 ILLYETSTKNQ
+55 ILLYETSTANQ
-66 FYDANVQQYF
+66 FYDDKVQQWF
-76 TDDNT
+76 TDNNT
-81 AEQFISYSKPI
+81 PEQFVSYSKPM

-114 VPTNEDDPT
+114 VPTEQDDPT

-129 SKDINNDDI
+129 SNDIE
-138 NIDLMQYQNYYIKY
+138 IDLMKYQNYYIQK
-152 NGDNFTLHKI
+152 GDDGKGDQALYLRNVTKTGI
-162 VKDNPDDNSD
+162 NDV
-172 IIVNIPSTPIAKM
+172 INIPSTPIAKM
-185 YFAELYLRGLAIE
+185 YFAELYLRGLAIK
-198 NHIMAPVGLLGAIKC
+198 NNIKAPVGLLGAAKC
-213 NLSLVRDLGTDES
+213 SLSLVRDLGIDDS
-226 KYTGLQSQFWYGDR
+226 NYTGLQNQFWYGDR
-240 YWEIVNPNDTSL
+240 YWEIVNPNDDAL
-252 EDYIKYKDE
+252 ESYIKYK
-261 SGNDSTTG
+261 GNTSG

-312 YNADVNAYEN
+312 YNTDIGAYEN
-322 GKPYYRVDGNN
+322 GSHYYRVDGNN

-340 TAESIKDYSIA
+340 NA
-351 YDQAARAYQL
+351 
-361 SNDGTG
+361 NDIGTLTYNTSTRSYRSDMLG
-367 KQLNGKYIFNF
+367 KSVFNF
-378 TLPDESHKYNYDDP
+378 TLPDKNHIYDYNDP
-392 KLNDGE
+392 NMNDGE

-410 IRENHSIEKIGYI
+410 IRETHSIERVGYI
-423 VGF
+423 IGF